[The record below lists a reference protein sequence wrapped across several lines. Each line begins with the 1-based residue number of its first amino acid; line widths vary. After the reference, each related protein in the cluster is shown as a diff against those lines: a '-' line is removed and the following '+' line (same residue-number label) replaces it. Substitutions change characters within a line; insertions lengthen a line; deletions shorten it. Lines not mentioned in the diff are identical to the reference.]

1 MKKIFA
7 EFVMPLLITVL
18 IVTLVG
24 IILLYAFLYEDT
36 HQDMIVIFLPDG
48 QTIEG
53 IGRITS
59 STYASVWVEIDGVK
73 YKTGIDNVLVIRTP

>member
-7 EFVMPLLITVL
+7 EVIMPLLVAVL
-18 IVTLVG
+18 IVSLVG
-24 IILLYAFLYEDT
+24 TILTYSFLYADT

-59 STYASVWVEIDGVK
+59 STYDSVWVEIDGVK

>member
-1 MKKIFA
+1 MKKIFV
-7 EFVMPLLITVL
+7 EVIMPLLIAVL
-18 IVTLVG
+18 IASLVG
-24 IILLYAFLYEDT
+24 IILTYSFLYVDT

>member
-1 MKKIFA
+1 
-7 EFVMPLLITVL
+7 MPLLVAVL
-18 IVTLVG
+18 IVSLVG
-24 IILLYAFLYEDT
+24 IFLTYSFLYADT
-36 HQDMIVIFLPDG
+36 RQDMIVIFLPDG

-53 IGRITS
+53 IGRITG

>member
-1 MKKIFA
+1 MNKIFA
-7 EFVMPLLITVL
+7 EVVMPLLITVL
-18 IVTLVG
+18 IVLLVG
-24 IILLYAFLYEDT
+24 VLLVYSFLYEDT